1 MDDANTKKMY
11 EPPILNVQRVVTEET
26 VAISPA
32 FSEDLGWKQDTDPP
46 APYDGDIWVNF

>member
-1 MDDANTKKMY
+1 MNTINKTTY
-11 EPPILNVQRVVTEET
+11 ESPKLNVQRVTTEEPI
-26 VAISPA
+26 AMSPV